1 MKTVLTK
8 KKLAIVLFCHA
19 LPAFFLLSAAPL
31 FGAVQISI
39 SDLLK
44 EGVLR
49 DIFFDYRIPRA
60 LTAFLLG
67 GGLSL
72 SGAILQS
79 TLKNPLVE
87 PYTLGL
93 SSVSSL
99 GAYLALTYL
108 PFIALSG
115 IFFSLLFSSLTTV
128 FIYIFSSRRKIFS
141 VHDLVLAGITLSIFA
156 GSSITLLRFISNPFT
171 SGSIDRWL
179 AGSLAFANWPNFFWS
194 FVFACPLI
202 VFSFFNMNSYNH
214 LFFSD
219 EISYSR
225 GINVQSLQKISFLM
239 VSLFTAGC
247 VAFFGP
253 IGFVGLIVPH
263 AERKI
268 SGNDYRLL
276 LPSSFFSGAAF
287 LTIADIV
294 SRKAVQPSELPV
306 GVVTALL
313 GAPFFLYILLWDKNK
328 EKH

>member
-8 KKLAIVLFCHA
+8 KKFAIVLFSHA
-19 LPAFFLLSAAPL
+19 LPLFLLLLIAPC
-31 FGAVQISI
+31 FGSVQISI
-39 SDLLK
+39 SDLFK
-44 EGVLR
+44 ESILH
-49 DIFFDYRIPRA
+49 DIFFHYRIPRA

-67 GGLSL
+67 GSLSL

-108 PFIALSG
+108 PFIPLSG
-115 IFFSLLFSSLTTV
+115 ILFSLLFSAITTIT
-128 FIYIFSSRRKIFS
+128 IYLFSSRRKIFS
-141 VHDLVLAGITLSIFA
+141 IHDLVLAGITLSIFA

-171 SGSIDRWL
+171 TGSIDRWL
-179 AGSLAFANWPNFFWS
+179 AGSLAFSNWTNFFWS
-194 FVFACPLI
+194 FVFAIPLI
-202 VFSFFNMNSYNH
+202 VFAFINMNSFNH
-214 LFFSD
+214 LFFTD
-219 EISYSR
+219 EISLSR
-225 GINVQSLQKISFLM
+225 GIDVQSLQKLSFIM
-239 VSLFTAGC
+239 VSFFTAGC

-268 SGNDYRLL
+268 SGDDYRLL

-287 LTIADIV
+287 LIIADVI
-294 SRKAVQPSELPV
+294 SRKAAQPSELPV
-306 GVVTALL
+306 GVVTSLL
-313 GAPFFLYILLWDKNK
+313 GAPFFLYILMWGKDK